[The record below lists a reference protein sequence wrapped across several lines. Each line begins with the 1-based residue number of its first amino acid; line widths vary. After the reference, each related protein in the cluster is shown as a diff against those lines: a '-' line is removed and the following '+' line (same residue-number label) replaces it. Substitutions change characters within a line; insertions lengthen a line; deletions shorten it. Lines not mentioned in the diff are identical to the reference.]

1 MTKKKNNEEDQQSIE
16 QLLRDKIEKQ
26 LQAWTKGNK
35 KDVVYQIG
43 HTFFSNDPVTR
54 GEAWRQLNL
63 LIDYYE
69 DPNNP

>member
-1 MTKKKNNEEDQQSIE
+1 MKKKNKEEDQQSIE
-16 QLLRDKIEKQ
+16 QLLHDKIEKQ

-43 HTFFSNDPVTR
+43 HNLFFSNDPVTR
-54 GEAWRQLNL
+54 GEAWRLLNR

-69 DPNNP
+69 DANSP